1 MPRARALPAA
11 VLALLVGALAP
22 APARAGD
29 PPPPPPTAPAPRPI
43 DIARKESVE
52 RLSKDLRRMARGARA
67 EKDKAEI
74 LKDLD
79 ALKTLAGVDGAHAA
93 LEALAFDDE
102 ETEKAVFE
110 QVETCRDKSLLKPLA
125 AMIEDKDT
133 RRRFRLHAQIA
144 HAFAAIADPAAL
156 EPLTE
161 LVRSEDAHVVAA
173 AADALAGFR
182 SAPHAKRVEPV
193 RRLVDVFE
201 STYNL
206 KESIRAEDRIQS
218 DRAKDQWEVYGAAVR
233 KALQSLTGQSQLSS
247 SRQFRDWWNEH
258 KKATNW

>member
-1 MPRARALPAA
+1 MRRARALPAA
-11 VLALLVGALAP
+11 VLALLVGSLAP
-22 APARAGD
+22 VPALAGD

-52 RLSKDLRRMARGARA
+52 RLAKDLRRMARSARA
-67 EKDKAEI
+67 SKDKPEI

-79 ALKTLAGVDGAHAA
+79 ALKTLGGVDGAQAA

-161 LVRSEDAHVVAA
+161 LVRSEDSHVVAA

-193 RRLVDVFE
+193 RRLIDVFE

-206 KESIRAEDRIQS
+206 KESIRQEDRVQR
-218 DRAKDQWEVYGAAVR
+218 DRAKDQWEIYGAAVR
-233 KALQSLTGQSQLSS
+233 KALQALTGQTQLST
-247 SRQFRDWWNEH
+247 SRQFRDWWNSN

>member
-1 MPRARALPAA
+1 
-11 VLALLVGALAP
+11 
-22 APARAGD
+22 
-29 PPPPPPTAPAPRPI
+29 
-43 DIARKESVE
+43 VE
-52 RLSKDLRRMARGARA
+52 RLQKDLRRMARGARA
-67 EKDKAEI
+67 AKDKPEI

-79 ALKTLAGVDGAHAA
+79 ALKTLSGVDGAHAA

-125 AMIEDKDT
+125 AMIDDKET

-156 EPLTE
+156 EPLTD
-161 LVRSEDAHVVAA
+161 LARSEDAHVVAA

-193 RRLVDVFE
+193 RRLIDVFE

-206 KESIRAEDRIQS
+206 KSRSAPRTASSPTARRTSGRSTAPPSARRCRRSPVRASCPARVS
-218 DRAKDQWEVYGAAVR
+218 SGTGGTSTRKRRTGSRPGCSRSGWWRSGWWRSGWWRAAPGAN
-233 KALQSLTGQSQLSS
+233 SG
-247 SRQFRDWWNEH
+247 SRPPRF
-258 KKATNW
+258 AT